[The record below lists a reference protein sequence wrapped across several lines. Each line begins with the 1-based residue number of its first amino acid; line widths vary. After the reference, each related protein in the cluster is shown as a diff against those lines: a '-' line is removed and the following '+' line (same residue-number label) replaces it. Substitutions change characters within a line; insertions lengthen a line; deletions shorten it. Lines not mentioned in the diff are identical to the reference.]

1 MLIHQEANSTLL
13 ELGNSNT
20 YSNFV
25 NSINSEQTRHI
36 YEYTLSQFLKHY
48 KSDLDSFLKLEQLEI
63 SNHIINYL
71 VEKKISRHYK
81 KIIFSAIKHAC
92 DMNDIILNW
101 KKLKKFIKS
110 NRTENNIDGK
120 DRGYWHEEIQKILDF
135 SDQN

>member
-110 NRTENNIDGK
+110 DRTENSRD
-120 DRGYWHEEIQKILDF
+120 
-135 SDQN
+135 